1 MTRRAANDKV
11 HLALPGHALHLPAV
25 VVHPLEHVVAVLVE
39 DVLAVGMV
47 GPVGVGGRLVVLDG
61 PLALDFIYFIYFITN
76 FIIFQT
82 RASNAQWWS
91 LFQWEKEGGF
101 ICSGLD
107 EKKAFS
113 TRSNI

>member
-47 GPVGVGGRLVVLDG
+47 GPVGVGGRLVVLNG
-61 PLALDFIYFIYFITN
+61 PLALDRPAPGMEGMEKDAEHGKIPEDS
-76 FIIFQT
+76 IFYT
-82 RASNAQWWS
+82 YI
-91 LFQWEKEGGF
+91 L
-101 ICSGLD
+101 
-107 EKKAFS
+107 
-113 TRSNI
+113 